1 MIKEK
6 RDKKAEIKEYL
17 IEDFKIVDQVADRLI
32 AHYGFDV
39 GRVIKDKPYILC
51 HYLIDW
57 QAVNDIIDKINS
69 CKDEDYCNKNVVAAA
84 IVYVIE
90 TMTKSDGHTFIYKSQ
105 LEDKIEEM
113 GVVIDKGLLNEVMT
127 ELGSQDELIIDED
140 IDGRECVYLTRLYE
154 AEVELAELIEEL
166 VGRNIGDKVEE
177 NRVKEFMYNYGSDDF
192 KLTKKQQ
199 EAVVTALS
207 RNICI
212 IKGGAGTGKTTVT
225 KSIVDG
231 FKYLGQTDIKLV
243 SFTGKAT
250 ERIHTATGMEATT
263 IHRLLG
269 IMEDGNRVKGD
280 RIKADVIIVDEVGMI
295 GLELLNM
302 LLESVK
308 ENKNI
313 RIVLI
318 GDENQL
324 ASIAPGNV
332 LKDLIR
338 SGVIPM
344 VHLQEVVRQD
354 KDNLIIT
361 NANKVIKGIGLDGS
375 RAGIRL
381 KKGEFEFIE
390 ADEASIKGKVIK
402 TIDKLLATGTS
413 VYDIQ
418 VMSPVRKGTNGVIEL
433 NRAIADKYNPILE
446 RDIYK
451 FAVLDPVV
459 AIRNNYNKNIF
470 NGQNGVV
477 KRIDSN
483 SQKVELITVDFN
495 GKKVIFINDGIDN
508 IEVSYANT
516 IHKMQGSESKVAIII
531 IEEKYKTM
539 LSRELIYV
547 GITRGVERVII
558 IGNKETFNEAVQR
571 EQKHRNSLLTER
583 IGSRVKGVNSKTA

>member
-6 RDKKAEIKEYL
+6 RDKKAEIKEHL
-17 IEDFKIVDQVADRLI
+17 IEEFKIADQVADRLI
-32 AHYGFDV
+32 EDYGLDV
-39 GRVIKDKPYILC
+39 VRVVEDKPYILC

-57 QAVNDIIDKINS
+57 QVVKDIIYKINS
-69 CKDEDYCNKNVVAAA
+69 FKDDDYCNKNVVAAA

-90 TMTKSDGHTFIYKSQ
+90 TMTKSDGHTFVYKSQ
-105 LEDKIEEM
+105 LEEKIEEM
-113 GVVIDKGLLNEVMT
+113 DVVIHKGLLNEVIT
-127 ELGSQDELIIDED
+127 ELDFQEELIIDED
-140 IDGRECVYLTRLYE
+140 IEGRECVYLKRLYE
-154 AEVELAELIEEL
+154 AEVELAELIGEL
-166 VGRNIGDKVEE
+166 VARNIDNKVEE
-177 NRVKEFMYNYGSDDF
+177 NRAKEFMYNYGSDEF
-192 KLTKKQQ
+192 KLIKKQQ

-207 RNICI
+207 MNICI

-269 IMEDGNRVKGD
+269 IMEDGNRVKD
-280 RIKADVIIVDEVGMI
+280 NRVKADVIIVDEVGMI

-354 KDNLIIT
+354 KDSLIIT

-402 TIDKLLATGTS
+402 TIDKILASGTNI
-413 VYDIQ
+413 YDIQ
-418 VMSPVRKGTNGVIEL
+418 VMSPVRKGTNGVEMV
-433 NRAIADKYNPILE
+433 NRTIADKFNPILE

-459 AIRNNYNKNIF
+459 VVRNNYDKNIF
-470 NGQNGVV
+470 NGQKGVV

-483 SQKVELITVDFN
+483 SQKVEIVTVDFN
-495 GKKVIFINDGIDN
+495 GNKVSFTNDEIDN
-508 IEVSYANT
+508 MDVSYAT
-516 IHKMQGSESKVAIII
+516 TVHKMQGSETQVGIII
-531 IEEKYKTM
+531 MDDKHKAM
-539 LSRELIYV
+539 LCREVLYV
-547 GITRGVERVII
+547 AITRGVERII
-558 IGNKETFNEAVQR
+558 LMGSKETFNEAVKR
-571 EQKHRNSLLTER
+571 EQIHRYSLLAER
-583 IGSRVKGVNSKTA
+583 IGSSVKGVNSKTA